1 MRRIAFTLLALLA
14 TSSVAAAQEQTL
26 AGEGLDSGG
35 FGAPVVIFSELGSE
49 FAVFA
54 GARGGWIIDHTFVL
68 GLGGYGL
75 ASNIGEFPFER
86 EVEFGYGGLELE
98 YINNSNSVVHFSI
111 YTLVGGGAVTY
122 LYDVVDGVFV
132 VEPAVNLM
140 VNVTQWFRLGVGGGY
155 RFVAGADHD
164 MSNEEL
170 SAPVGVLTFKFGSF

>member
-1 MRRIAFTLLALLA
+1 MRRIAFALLAVLA

-26 AGEGLDSGG
+26 AGDGLESGG
-35 FGAPVVIFSELGSE
+35 FGAPVVKFSDVGGE

-75 ASNIGEFPFER
+75 ASNIGDDPFER

-98 YINNSNSVVHFSI
+98 YIKNSDKLVHFTI
-111 YTLVGGGAVTY
+111 YALVGGGAVVY
-122 LYDVVDGVFV
+122 LDDVVDGVFV
-132 VEPAVNLM
+132 LEPAVNLI

-155 RFVAGADHD
+155 RFVEGANSDL
-164 MSNEEL
+164 SNKEL